1 MSEEEIEQERIN
13 KEDKLKALEEC
24 IEKIKELLEV
34 ELNNLEDYQG
44 LVEEISYLVKEI
56 NDEFY

>member
-24 IEKIKELLEV
+24 IERIKELLEV

>member
-24 IEKIKELLEV
+24 IERIKELLVV

-44 LVEEISYLVKEI
+44 LVEEISDLVKEI

>member
-24 IEKIKELLEV
+24 IERIKELLEV

-44 LVEEISYLVKEI
+44 LVEEISHLVKEI